1 MTHMCTA
8 VRIVVAAAD
17 RERRLELRR
26 AAVTAEWEV
35 VGEADG
41 PQAAYLESVE
51 RRARFLVL
59 DASAAG
65 DRPEALARRLKSASP
80 NAFVVGVG
88 EVAGADAVVAADGL
102 DGLRGVMRDLLHATA
117 DHQHP

>member
-1 MTHMCTA
+1 MCTA

-17 RERRLELRR
+17 RERRLQLRR

-41 PQAAYLESVE
+41 PEAAVREAVE

-65 DRPEALARRLKSASP
+65 PRPEALARRLRSSRP
-80 NAFVVGVG
+80 DAFVVGVG
-88 EVAGADAVVAADGL
+88 EVAGADAAVPAGAL
-102 DGLRGVMRDLLHATA
+102 EGLRDAMRELLHASG
-117 DHQHP
+117 DHAHP